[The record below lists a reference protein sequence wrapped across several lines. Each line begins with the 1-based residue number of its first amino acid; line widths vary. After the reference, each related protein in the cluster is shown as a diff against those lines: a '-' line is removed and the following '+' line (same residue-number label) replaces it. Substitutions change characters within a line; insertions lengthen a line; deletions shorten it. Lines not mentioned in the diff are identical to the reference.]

1 MVGSLLGPC
10 QDFREAS
17 AFFGWSANGLQ
28 NFAIISVLMDPFPVG
43 KVGECRKFC
52 VPLSA

>member
-28 NFAIISVLMDPFPVG
+28 NCAIISVLMDPFPVG
-43 KVGECRKFC
+43 NTHGIRIHQDIV
-52 VPLSA
+52 

>member
-43 KVGECRKFC
+43 KPHGIRIHQDIV
-52 VPLSA
+52 